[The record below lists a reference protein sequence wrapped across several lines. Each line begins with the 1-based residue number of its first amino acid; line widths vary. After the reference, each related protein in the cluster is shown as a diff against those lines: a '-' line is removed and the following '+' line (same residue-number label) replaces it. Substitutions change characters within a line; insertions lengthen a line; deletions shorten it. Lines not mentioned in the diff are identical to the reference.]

1 MSDVSE
7 MPDVQGGAM
16 RPEKAAEYIGVA
28 ISTLW
33 KIAKEDPSFPRP
45 FKLSSRC
52 TLIYRAQLDAWLA
65 SKATQ
70 SQRAA

>member
-1 MSDVSE
+1 MQDI
-7 MPDVQGGAM
+7 QGGAM

-33 KIAKEDPSFPRP
+33 KFAKEDTTFPRP

-52 TLIYRAQLDAWLA
+52 TLFYVAEIDSWLA
-65 SKATQ
+65 LRASNRKA
-70 SQRAA
+70 A